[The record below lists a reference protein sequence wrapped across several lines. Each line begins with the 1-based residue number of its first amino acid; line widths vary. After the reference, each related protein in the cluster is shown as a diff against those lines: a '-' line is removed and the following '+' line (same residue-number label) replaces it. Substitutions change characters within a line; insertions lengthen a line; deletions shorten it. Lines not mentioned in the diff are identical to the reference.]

1 MKAFRLFFQ
10 SEETAE
16 LGRKRLA
23 KRPFFN
29 VHEAFAAVD
38 SDRDGF
44 ITRDEFKQ
52 ILKEY
57 KFYPTDQE
65 VTQLIE
71 RFSRNRDG
79 RVSYSEFVEEIMP
92 RGKQIGK

>member
-1 MKAFRLFFQ
+1 MRTFKIFF
-10 SEETAE
+10 STEENAE
-16 LGRKRLA
+16 LARKRLA
-23 KRPFFN
+23 KRPCFN

-38 SDRDGF
+38 SDRSGF
-44 ITRDEFKQ
+44 ITRDKFKQ

-57 KFYPTDQE
+57 LFYPTEQE

-71 RFSRNRDG
+71 RFDRNKDG

>member
-1 MKAFRLFFQ
+1 MKSFRLFFQ

-57 KFYPTDQE
+57 
-65 VTQLIE
+65 
-71 RFSRNRDG
+71 
-79 RVSYSEFVEEIMP
+79 
-92 RGKQIGK
+92 